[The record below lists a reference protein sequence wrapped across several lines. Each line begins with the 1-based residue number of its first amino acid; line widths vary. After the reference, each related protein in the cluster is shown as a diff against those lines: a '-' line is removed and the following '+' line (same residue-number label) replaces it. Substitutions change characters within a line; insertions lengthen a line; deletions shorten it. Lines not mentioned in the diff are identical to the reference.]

1 MQDDLCLR
9 GARPAPALAAAAALS
24 LAISTVVASLWP
36 AGELDGLPVRPG
48 AGLFIWLLE
57 MGERCQTL
65 AAALGRFSIRTCS
78 ALPVRGGTLFPTKE
92 PVDRALL
99 TVLVADLVR
108 MRPSL
113 PPPPLLLSTPA
124 GGPGEGGGV
133 TSSLFPRPR
142 HTLSPIPQIRPE
154 TDV

>member
-1 MQDDLCLR
+1 VQDDLCLR

-48 AGLFIWLLE
+48 AGLFKWLPVLE
-57 MGERCQTL
+57 MGERCQTGT
-65 AAALGRFSIRTCS
+65 AALGRFSIRACS

-99 TVLVADLVR
+99 TVLVAHLVR

-113 PPPPLLLSTPA
+113 PPPPPPLLPSNPHSFHLCRPER
-124 GGPGEGGGV
+124 EGG
-133 TSSLFPRPR
+133 R
-142 HTLSPIPQIRPE
+142 
-154 TDV
+154 